1 VRTQKSGENYNNKNA
16 GKKTRL
22 FLQKFLCYIKR
33 FDFCGKRFST
43 LPKNAN
49 LQKQTLLQ
57 QDQ

>member
-1 VRTQKSGENYNNKNA
+1 MRTQKSGENYNNKNA

-22 FLQKFLCYIKR
+22 FLQKFLCYIKK
-33 FDFCGKRFST
+33 FVFIVKRFST

-49 LQKQTLLQ
+49 LRKQTLLQ